1 MTASSRAR
9 ICAAI
14 LLMGAISS
22 GIPASRPATATP
34 LSEVEQFYA
43 GHSISLVIGFGVGG
57 GYDVYGRLLARFMG
71 KYIPSNPKLIPQ
83 NMTGAG
89 SLRAANYL
97 YSVAPKDGSV
107 IATFSRA
114 LPLAP
119 LLGRAQY
126 DSRHFT
132 RLGSVSRDVVVCF
145 TWHTSPVK
153 TWSDLLSKPSALGG
167 DGPGAEPDI
176 YALLYK
182 NLFDAKVKLVSGYH
196 GMNDIFLAIERGEVD
211 GACGV
216 SWGTLTALHPD
227 WVRDKKINVIVQ
239 AGHEK
244 QPDLVD
250 IPSVFDFTKSQEQ
263 AAILRLILT
272 SLAMARPF
280 AAPPDVPASRKAAL
294 ISAFELATKDA
305 EFQADAKTLNLD
317 VDLVS
322 ARTIDALLA
331 QAYATP
337 KDVIEKAIQAITK

>member
-1 MTASSRAR
+1 MVASSPAR
-9 ICAAI
+9 ICAAV

-22 GIPASRPATATP
+22 ALPAWRPAAATP

-57 GYDVYGRLLARFMG
+57 GYDVYGRLIARFIG
-71 KYIPSNPKLIPQ
+71 KYIPANPKLIPQ

-89 SLRAANYL
+89 SLRTANYL

-107 IATFSRA
+107 IGTFSRT

-126 DSRHFT
+126 DSRKFT
-132 RLGSVSRDVVVCF
+132 WLGSVSRDVVVCF
-145 TWHTSPVK
+145 TWHASPVK
-153 TWSDLLSKPSALGG
+153 TWPDLLAKPSSLGG
-167 DGPGAEPDI
+167 DGPGAEPDV

-196 GMNDIFLAIERGEVD
+196 GTNDIFLAIERGEVD
-211 GACGV
+211 GACGI
-216 SWGTLTALHPD
+216 SWGTIIGLHAD

-239 AGHEK
+239 AGQERHS
-244 QPDLVD
+244 DLVGV
-250 IPSVFDFTKSQEQ
+250 PSIFDFTKNEEQ
-263 AAILRLILT
+263 TAILRLILT

-280 AAPPDVPASRKAAL
+280 AAPPDIPASRKAAL

-305 EFQADAKTLNLD
+305 EFQAEAKSLNLD
-317 VDLVS
+317 VDLVP
-322 ARTIDALLA
+322 AGAIDALLA
-331 QAYATP
+331 RAYATP
-337 KDVIEKAIQAITK
+337 SDVIEKALQAITK